1 MLLDSKGGNPQPRI
15 ESRDESLARGRRRW
29 RCCLV
34 FIHERFGNQIASSPH
49 SLSLVQA
56 LDDEDEGNVVFA
68 STFHSPRL
76 GVI

>member
-1 MLLDSKGGNPQPRI
+1 
-15 ESRDESLARGRRRW
+15 
-29 RCCLV
+29 
-34 FIHERFGNQIASSPH
+34 
-49 SLSLVQA
+49 LVQA